1 MNLAPLLAAPAVI
14 QIHALA
20 AFSAFSLGVVQLAAP
35 KGTIP
40 HRTVGWLWAGLMLAV
55 VLSSF
60 FIHTIRMWGPFSP
73 IHLLSV
79 LTLITLPLAVWR
91 ARQHDVRKQQR
102 AMLGLFLGALVIA
115 GVFTFL
121 PGRIMH
127 AVVFGSRRAAE
138 VAARGRFRLNRA
150 ETANGGA
157 AMNRLL
163 ADLRIVELSAFV
175 AAPLGG
181 MTMAQFGAEVIR
193 IDPIGGGIDFSRWPV
208 TQDGASLYWAGMNKA
223 KRSVALA
230 LDKPEGRDLAQ
241 AIATAPGP
249 AGNTKGG
256 GIVLTNLPPLPGLDY
271 ASLKAKRGDV
281 ILLRL
286 IGNRDGSAAV
296 DYTVNAASG
305 FPMVTG
311 PGGAPVNNV
320 LPAWDIAAG
329 LHLATSLP
337 AAERHRARTGEGQEV
352 VAALA
357 DVMLAAVGHLGYVGD
372 VCVNGRARP
381 AIGNDLY
388 GSFGRDFATAD
399 GRRVMIIALTP
410 RQWRA
415 LGRATGLADKLAMAG
430 EMMEADLETEAGR
443 FEARD
448 AIAALLA
455 RWCGGKTLA
464 EIGAAFG
471 GTGVLWGPFQDFVE
485 LVREDPRASAK
496 NPLFAEIEQPGI
508 GRYPMPGLPLDF
520 GAAPREATRPAPRL
534 GEHTDMVLAQVRGL

>member
-1 MNLAPLLAAPAVI
+1 
-14 QIHALA
+14 
-20 AFSAFSLGVVQLAAP
+20 
-35 KGTIP
+35 
-40 HRTVGWLWAGLMLAV
+40 
-55 VLSSF
+55 
-60 FIHTIRMWGPFSP
+60 
-73 IHLLSV
+73 
-79 LTLITLPLAVWR
+79 
-91 ARQHDVRKQQR
+91 
-102 AMLGLFLGALVIA
+102 
-115 GVFTFL
+115 
-121 PGRIMH
+121 
-127 AVVFGSRRAAE
+127 
-138 VAARGRFRLNRA
+138 
-150 ETANGGA
+150 
-157 AMNRLL
+157 MNRLL

-181 MTMAQFGAEVIR
+181 MTMAQMGAEVIR
-193 IDPIGGGIDFSRWPV
+193 IDPIGGGIDFNRWPV
-208 TQDGASLYWAGMNKA
+208 TKEGASLYWAGMNKA

-249 AGNTKGG
+249 GA

-271 ASLKAKRGDV
+271 ASLKAKREDV

-329 LHLATSLP
+329 LYLATSLL

-388 GSFGRDFATAD
+388 GSFWRDFATAD

-415 LGRATGLADKLAMAG
+415 LGRVTGLADKLAMVG
-430 EMMEADLETEAGR
+430 EMMEVDLDTETGR
-443 FEARD
+443 YEARD

-464 EIGAAFG
+464 EIKEAFAG
-471 GTGVLWGPFQDFVE
+471 SGVLWGSFQDFVE
-485 LVREDPRASAK
+485 LVRDDPRCSPV
-496 NPLFAEIEQPGI
+496 NPLFADIDQPGI
-508 GRYPMPGLPLDF
+508 GRYPMPGQI
-520 GAAPREATRPAPRL
+520 GRA
-534 GEHTDMVLAQVRGL
+534 H

>member
-1 MNLAPLLAAPAVI
+1 
-14 QIHALA
+14 
-20 AFSAFSLGVVQLAAP
+20 
-35 KGTIP
+35 
-40 HRTVGWLWAGLMLAV
+40 
-55 VLSSF
+55 
-60 FIHTIRMWGPFSP
+60 
-73 IHLLSV
+73 
-79 LTLITLPLAVWR
+79 
-91 ARQHDVRKQQR
+91 
-102 AMLGLFLGALVIA
+102 
-115 GVFTFL
+115 
-121 PGRIMH
+121 
-127 AVVFGSRRAAE
+127 
-138 VAARGRFRLNRA
+138 
-150 ETANGGA
+150 
-157 AMNRLL
+157 MNRLL

-181 MTMAQFGAEVIR
+181 MTMAQMGAEVIR
-193 IDPIGGGIDFSRWPV
+193 IDPIGGGIDFNRWPV
-208 TQDGASLYWAGMNKA
+208 APNGSSLYWAGMNKA

-230 LDKPEGRDLAQ
+230 LDKPEGRALAQ
-241 AIATAPGP
+241 AIATAPGSG
-249 AGNTKGG
+249 A

-271 ASLKAKRGDV
+271 ASLKGKREDV

-286 IGNRDGSAAV
+286 IGNRDGTAAV

-305 FPMVTG
+305 FPLVTG
-311 PGGAPVNNV
+311 QSGSTGGTPVNNV

-329 LHLATSLP
+329 LYLATALL
-337 AAERHRARTGEGQEV
+337 AAERHRVRTGEGQEV

-372 VCVNGRARP
+372 VHINGRARP

-415 LGRATGLADKLAMAG
+415 LGRATGLADKLAALG
-430 EMMEADLETEAGR
+430 AMMEVDLETETGR
-443 FEARD
+443 YEARD

-464 EIGAAFG
+464 EITQAFA

-485 LVREDPRASAK
+485 LVRDDPRCSPA
-496 NPLFAEIEQPGI
+496 NPLFADIDQPGI

-520 GAAPREATRPAPRL
+520 GAAPREPTRPAPRL
-534 GEHTDMVLAQVRGL
+534 GEHTDAILSEVLGLPDGEIARLHDAGIVAGPNGK